1 MTKELL
7 DIINA
12 KYPLKELEAGSTG
25 ASSGAAGAG
34 EFSKMKVS
42 GMTFNITAYHA
53 QGLGHVSVMS
63 AKGFF
68 GLMKM
73 DTLIIVPQE
82 LDLPLYSYDQILAM
96 GNNSLYLELYDT
108 VAGNCDVSALDA
120 VKQQY
125 AGVPDFD
132 PGKHWYD
139 NIKLAQSVF
148 KKGKNAQIGTD
159 VNKLATEYLKKYL
172 ELGASLVGA
181 NFDKA
186 EKSKKTEYYV
196 NGLIKNGGPSTDV
209 FKKKFGE
216 QKTGELFTKVLFGT
230 AL

>member
-12 KYPLKELEAGSTG
+12 KYPLKELE
-25 ASSGAAGAG
+25 AG

-73 DTLIIVPQE
+73 DTIIIVPQE

-172 ELGASLVGA
+172 ELGASLADATNTNAG
-181 NFDKA
+181 FDKA
-186 EKSKKTEYYV
+186 EKCKKTEYYV